1 VLKIQN
7 PSAKK
12 PRVSANPRPQN
23 RKTMGLLPCPP
34 MALDA
39 HLCTGL
45 PVQPEGGL
53 LKKEAATGKATLKAG
68 K

>member
-1 VLKIQN
+1 
-7 PSAKK
+7 
-12 PRVSANPRPQN
+12 
-23 RKTMGLLPCPP
+23 MGLLPCPP

-53 LKKEAATGKATLKAG
+53 PKKEAATGKVTLKAST
-68 K
+68 